1 MMKKIRVAQV
11 TLSMGQGGIENLLVA
26 LVKNQNADCYRTFLY
41 CLDTGGELLSI
52 MESFGVQTKI
62 LGRRPGLD
70 VRLIFRLARLFRA
83 DGIDIVHTHN
93 EAAHFYGVL
102 AARLA
107 QKPVVVNTEHSRH
120 YVDGHWRRRFE
131 KRFISWLTQ
140 MNVAVSEELRSASID
155 QDGLPSK
162 KVRVISNGVDY
173 KQYHTTSREDASQ
186 LIETLSLPKHSKLI
200 AIVARLTPIKNHVLL
215 LNAFAI
221 LLNKHPDFH
230 LLVIGDG
237 ELRSSLEELTC
248 QLEIK
253 VNVTFLGNRLDVPML
268 LKAFDALVLCSKRE
282 GLPMVLLEGM
292 AAGVPLVV
300 TKSANGSLIV
310 EHRNTGFVSENN
322 AHSLADTLINALTNE
337 ESKHFIKNAKAMVSK
352 NYSIQKTITLYENLY
367 QEILSKA
374 GITFQG

>member
-26 LVKNQNADCYRTFLY
+26 LVKNSNTACYRTFLY
-41 CLDTGGELLSI
+41 CLDTGGELLPFI
-52 MESFGVQTKI
+52 ESFGVQTKV
-62 LGRRPGLD
+62 LGRQPGLD
-70 VRLIFRLARLFRA
+70 LRLIFCLARLFRD
-83 DGIDIVHTHN
+83 DGIDVVHTHN
-93 EAAHFYGVL
+93 EAAHFYGCL

-107 QKPVVVNTEHSRH
+107 RKPVIINTEHSRH

-173 KQYHTTSREDASQ
+173 KRYQSTSREDASQ

-248 QLEIK
+248 QLEIQ

-310 EHRNTGFVSENN
+310 RHRNTGFVSENN
-322 AHSLADTLINALTNE
+322 AQNLAGTLIDALTCE
-337 ESKHFIKNAKAMVSK
+337 ESKCFVENAKVMVHEK
-352 NYSIQKTITLYENLY
+352 YSIQNTVALYEALY
-367 QEILSKA
+367 QEILTQES
-374 GITFQG
+374 IDV

>member
-1 MMKKIRVAQV
+1 MKKIRVAQV

-26 LVKNQNADCYRTFLY
+26 LVNNSNTDCYRTFLY
-41 CLDTGGELLSI
+41 CLDTGGELLPLI
-52 MESFGVQTKI
+52 ESFGVQTKV

-70 VRLIFRLARLFRA
+70 LRLIFCLARLFGD
-83 DGIDIVHTHN
+83 DGIDVVHTHN

-107 QKPVVVNTEHSRH
+107 RKPVVINTEHSRH

-140 MNVAVSEELRSASID
+140 MNVAVSEELRSASIE
-155 QDGLPSK
+155 QDGLPSE
-162 KVRVISNGVDY
+162 KVRVISNGIDCKLYQIV
-173 KQYHTTSREDASQ
+173 SLEDALQ
-186 LIETLSLPKHSKLI
+186 LKKNLSLPKHSKLI

-230 LLVIGDG
+230 LLVVGDG

-248 QLEIK
+248 QLKIQI
-253 VNVTFLGNRLDVPML
+253 NVTFLGNRSDVPML
-268 LKAFDALVLCSKRE
+268 LKVSDALVLCSKRE

-310 EHRNTGFVSENN
+310 QNRNTGFVSENN
-322 AHSLADTLINALTNE
+322 AQSLADILIEALTCE
-337 ESKHFIKNAKAMVSK
+337 ESKRFVENAKMMVHE
-352 NYSIQKTITLYENLY
+352 NYSIQNTVALYEALY
-367 QEILSKA
+367 QEIL
-374 GITFQG
+374 TQGHIDV